1 MDFLT
6 PGQKV
11 RCFRKQLKMSQE
23 DLASNALTR
32 PYISM
37 IETGKR
43 DLSRNV
49 ARILTAKFNERAKE
63 LKVDLSANF
72 DFIMRT
78 PYEDALKYCSEKL
91 DNAVLENDLNEI
103 LEISVKF
110 NLESIKAKT
119 YYKLGNLYFDNH
131 NYINAFDNYDMALDS
146 YRNSGQH
153 NMESFLYNCLGKCK
167 INLLQYD
174 EALIYYKRAN
184 YYSTIYGDTE
194 ILKLSTYNMALCYKK
209 LDDIDMAIDY
219 IDKCLSICN
228 KYNDFKEYVCANI
241 LKANCYEFEENI
253 NDALSI
259 YNSLTT
265 QFSDR
270 QDPLLGI
277 IYNNLGLLHVKMNNY
292 VRSIEYFNDAEK
304 IRMKNDMLN
313 LSHTIIEKSTVYI
326 NQGFYNEAIT
336 LIELGLD
343 MASKNNDIQYLIRGK
358 YLLVDIYNAIND
370 NSKIEETYL
379 SILKLLRNTEG
390 NYNEILKVY
399 NSLTILYL
407 KENNLNKVKDCLL
420 MSQNFIEKCYI

>member
-6 PGQKV
+6 PGEKV
-11 RCFRKQLKMSQE
+11 KWFRKKLKMSQE

-43 DLSRNV
+43 DLSRNI
-49 ARILTAKFNERAKE
+49 ARILTAKFNEKAKE
-63 LKVDLSANF
+63 LNIDLHADF
-72 DFIMRT
+72 DFIIST

-91 DNAVLENDLNEI
+91 DKAVEKSDLKEV
-103 LEISVKF
+103 LEISIKF
-110 NLESIKAKT
+110 DLKSTRART

-131 NYINAFDNYDMALDS
+131 NYINAFDNYDMSLGTYRDS
-146 YRNSGQH
+146 GEH

-174 EALIYYKRAN
+174 DALIYYKRAN
-184 YYSTIYGDTE
+184 YYSALYGNTE

-209 LDDIDMAIDY
+209 LDDIDTAIEY
-219 IDKCLSICN
+219 IDKCLTICN
-228 KYNDFKEYVCANI
+228 KHNDFKEYVYANI
-241 LKANCYEFEENI
+241 LKANCYEIEDNI

-259 YNSLTT
+259 YNALTT
-265 QFSDR
+265 EFLDI

-292 VRSIEYFNDAEK
+292 VRSIEYFNKAEK
-304 IRMKNDMLN
+304 IRMKKDMPT

-343 MASKNNDIQYLIRGK
+343 MAAKNNDIEYLIRGK
-358 YLLVDIYNAIND
+358 YLLIDIYNANNE
-370 NSKIEETYL
+370 NSKTEETYL
-379 SILKLLRNTEG
+379 SILKLLKDTKG
-390 NYNEILKVY
+390 NYNDILKVY

-407 KENNLNKVKDCLL
+407 KQNNLNKVKDYLL
-420 MSQNFIEKCYI
+420 MSQSFIEKCDN